1 MMRFVPKQNNQKQH
15 NRNVIDVLSYALA
28 HADRGTLFTPTNR
41 NNIPE
46 IVVGGEQNG
55 TVTYDTPG
63 KFSLPT
69 MINGNPLPQKHAGWK
84 VRTRIVKVQ
93 SPGDGAYAFVVK
105 TGRDLEI
112 TVFCTRMKDVDC
124 DGTYYFCEAN
134 WKQGTE
140 VLGTIQYRI
149 APGLVTLE

>member
-1 MMRFVPKQNNQKQH
+1 
-15 NRNVIDVLSYALA
+15 
-28 HADRGTLFTPTNR
+28 
-41 NNIPE
+41 
-46 IVVGGEQNG
+46 
-55 TVTYDTPG
+55 
-63 KFSLPT
+63 

>member
-1 MMRFVPKQNNQKQH
+1 MMRFNPTQANQKQH

-28 HADRGTLFTPTNR
+28 HAERGTLFTPSNC

-46 IVVGGEQNG
+46 VVVGGEQNG
-55 TVTYDTPG
+55 VVTYDTPG

-69 MINGNPLPQKHAGWK
+69 KINGNPVPQKHAGFK

-93 SPGDGAYAFVVK
+93 SPGNGAYAFKVK
-105 TGRDLEI
+105 TGRDLEV
-112 TVFCTRMKDVDC
+112 TVFCNRLQDEGV
-124 DGTYYFCEAN
+124 YYSCEAN

-140 VLGTIQYRI
+140 VLGKIQYRI
-149 APGLVTLE
+149 NPNLVTLE